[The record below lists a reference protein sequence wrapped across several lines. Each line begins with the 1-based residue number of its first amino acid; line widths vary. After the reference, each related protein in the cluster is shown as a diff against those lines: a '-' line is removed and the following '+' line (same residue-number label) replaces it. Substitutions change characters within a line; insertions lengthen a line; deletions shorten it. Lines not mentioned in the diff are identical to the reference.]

1 MKKITIILSV
11 LTLTAC
17 GDSSQVKQV
26 KDYVYDNIDSTLTVG
41 NALDNR
47 NICNKMKWDSYKDER
62 DRNIVE
68 YTCEFKKDRPNQFL
82 NLTFS
87 GIAENLKTMFVDKN
101 INITLDDYEKFKT
114 EEERNKNVN
123 YPHYTVYKNYIDAKA
138 RSYIEAKTRLVIYE
152 KLKKALLEIEKND
165 ALTRYQENRKYL
177 LSNKE
182 TIIKEI
188 REGERYKEVNYLG
201 QHVISWY
208 RQNNVIESIYGSE
221 QGNDGIIS
229 YNQFFYDKN
238 SRREATTDID
248 NKDIAKR
255 TKQIEEDI
263 DSINEILKKHGLNFE
278 RFYKNTQYQLNKKLE
293 LFDLHDD
300 YYSRLV
306 YLHLLQGNS
315 AKNITLNTKDG
326 KKTLSVKN
334 YQELLAYLEG
344 VENGIV
350 RDIVEKVIDPYNQ
363 NLTNEINQFEKLKK
377 DIKTESYQQKIKWVL
392 IGERKPSLMSCEL
405 EFKVDGYPPVKS
417 DSSMSSSCFQNA
429 YKSNYVDQIY
439 NQPIM
444 NFINRVAN

>member
-221 QGNDGIIS
+221 QSNDGIIS

-238 SRREATTDID
+238 SRREAITDID

-278 RFYKNTQYQLNKKLE
+278 RFYKNTQYQLNKKVE